1 MSKIKKVNAI
11 FPKTQKSAPHT
22 PAPLF
27 RTRLLDFPKTFARKT
42 PFQRERYALIRKKL
56 RPPTCIFQFRDY

>member
-1 MSKIKKVNAI
+1 MSRIKKVNAI
-11 FPKTQKSAPHT
+11 FPKIQKSAPHT

-27 RTRLLDFPKTFARKT
+27 RTRFQNFPKTFARKT

-56 RPPTCIFQFRDY
+56 RLPTCIFQFREY